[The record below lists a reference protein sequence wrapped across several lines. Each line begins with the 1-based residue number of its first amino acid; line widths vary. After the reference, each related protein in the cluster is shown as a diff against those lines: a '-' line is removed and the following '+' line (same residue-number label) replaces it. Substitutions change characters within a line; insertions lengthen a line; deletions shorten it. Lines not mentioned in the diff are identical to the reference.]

1 MIGAPIWLIA
11 FIPVVAT
18 LAGAWLA
25 LVRPPGPATVSA
37 VQHLAA
43 GVVVAA
49 AAAEVLPGLKHAGA
63 EGAVALGGAIGIAA
77 MLAIRWLDER
87 MKGTTGLMA
96 TVGVDVL
103 VDGLVLGAGAAAGER
118 AGLLLAVALTL
129 EVLFLGLALAPELA
143 DQIRSR
149 VRVLALIG
157 GVLLLLPLGAAGGG
171 LVAALPQFWRDTV
184 LAFALVA
191 LLYLVVEEL
200 LAEAHQQPDTPLAT
214 ALFFV
219 GFLGLLILDGLA

>member
-1 MIGAPIWLIA
+1 MNGIAVWAIA
-11 FIPVVAT
+11 FIPVLAT
-18 LAGAWLA
+18 LCGAWLA
-25 LVRPPGPATVSA
+25 LVRPPGQATVSA

-49 AAAEVLPGLKHAGA
+49 AAAEVLPGLRHSGA
-63 EGAVALGGAIGIAA
+63 EWAVAFGGGAGILL

-87 MKGTTGLMA
+87 MQGTTGLLA
-96 TVGVDVL
+96 TVGLDVL
-103 VDGLVLGAGAAAGER
+103 VDGLVLGAAATAGER
-118 AGLLLAVALTL
+118 AGALLAVALTL
-129 EVLFLGLALAPELA
+129 EVLFLGLSLAPELA
-143 DQIRSR
+143 EKFRSR
-149 VRVLALIG
+149 GKVLAVVG
-157 GVLLLLPLGAAGGG
+157 AVVLLLPLGAATGG
-171 LVAALPQFWRDTV
+171 LITALPRFWQDCF

>member
-1 MIGAPIWLIA
+1 MNGAPVWLIA
-11 FIPVVAT
+11 FVPVLAT
-18 LAGAWLA
+18 VGGAWLA
-25 LVRPPGPATVSA
+25 LVRPPGRATVSA

-63 EGAVALGGAIGIAA
+63 EWAVALGGGAGILL
-77 MLAIRWLDER
+77 MLGIRWLDER
-87 MKGTTGLMA
+87 LKGTTGLLT
-96 TVGVDVL
+96 TVGLDVL
-103 VDGLVLGAGAAAGER
+103 VDGLVLGAAATAGAR
-118 AGLLLAVALTL
+118 AGLLLTVALTL
-129 EVLFLGLALAPELA
+129 EVLFLGLSLAPALAKTLG
-143 DQIRSR
+143 SR
-149 VRVLALIG
+149 GRVLAIVG
-157 GVLLLLPLGAAGGG
+157 GLLLLLPLGAAGGG
-171 LVAALPQFWRDTV
+171 LIAILPRFLQDCF

-200 LAEAHQQPDTPLAT
+200 LAEAHEQPDTPIAT

>member
-1 MIGAPIWLIA
+1 MKSIPIWLIA
-11 FIPVVAT
+11 FVPVVAT
-18 LAGAWLA
+18 LGGAWLA
-25 LVRPPGPATVSA
+25 LVRTPGRATVSA

-63 EGAVALGGAIGIAA
+63 EWAVALGGGTGIFL
-77 MLAIRWLDER
+77 MLGVRWLDTR
-87 MKGTTGLMA
+87 LKGTTGLLA
-96 TVGVDVL
+96 TVGLDVL
-103 VDGLVLGAGAAAGER
+103 VDGLVLGAAATAGER
-118 AGLLLAVALTL
+118 AGLLLTVALTL
-129 EVLFLGLALAPELA
+129 EVLFLGLSLAPELA
-143 DQIRSR
+143 EKVGARGK
-149 VRVLALIG
+149 VLTVIG
-157 GVLLLLPLGAAGGG
+157 GLLLLLPLGAAGGG
-171 LVAALPQFWRDTV
+171 LIAGLPRFWQDCF

-200 LAEAHQQPDTPLAT
+200 LAEAHKEPDTPLAT

>member
-1 MIGAPIWLIA
+1 MNG
-11 FIPVVAT
+11 IPVWAVAFVPVLAT
-18 LAGAWLA
+18 LGGAWLA

-49 AAAEVLPGLKHAGA
+49 AAAEVLPGLKHSGA
-63 EGAVALGGAIGIAA
+63 EWAVALGGGAGIAL

-87 MKGTTGLMA
+87 MQGTTGLLA
-96 TVGVDVL
+96 TVGLDVL
-103 VDGLVLGAGAAAGER
+103 VDGLVLGAAATAGER
-118 AGLLLAVALTL
+118 AGMLLAVALTV
-129 EVLFLGLALAPELA
+129 EVLFLGLSLAPELA
-143 DQIRSR
+143 ERFRSR
-149 VRVLALIG
+149 GKVLAVVG
-157 GVLLLLPLGAAGGG
+157 AVVLLLPLGAATGG
-171 LVAALPQFWRDTV
+171 LVAALPRFWQDCF

>member
-1 MIGAPIWLIA
+1 MNSAPIWLIA
-11 FIPVVAT
+11 FVPVIAT
-18 LAGAWLA
+18 LGGAWLA
-25 LVRPPGPATVSA
+25 LVRPPGRATVSA

-63 EGAVALGGAIGIAA
+63 EWAVALGGGVGILL
-77 MLAIRWLDER
+77 MLSIRWLDER
-87 MKGTTGLMA
+87 LKGTTGLLA
-96 TVGVDVL
+96 TVGLDVL
-103 VDGLVLGAGAAAGER
+103 VDGLVLGAAATAGER
-118 AGLLLAVALTL
+118 AGLLLTVALTL
-129 EVLFLGLALAPELA
+129 EVLFLGLSLAPELA
-143 DQIRSR
+143 EKVGARGK
-149 VRVLALIG
+149 VLTVIG
-157 GVLLLLPLGAAGGG
+157 GLLLLLPLGAAGGG
-171 LVAALPQFWRDTV
+171 LIAGLPRFWQDCF

-200 LAEAHQQPDTPLAT
+200 LAEAHKEPDTPLAT

>member
-1 MIGAPIWLIA
+1 MNGLPIWLIA
-11 FIPVVAT
+11 FVPVLAT
-18 LAGAWLA
+18 LGGAWLA
-25 LVRPPGPATVSA
+25 LVRPPGRATVSA

-63 EGAVALGGAIGIAA
+63 AWAMAVGGGVGIAA
-77 MLAIRWLDER
+77 MLAVRWLDQR
-87 MKGTTGLMA
+87 MQGTAGLLA
-96 TVGVDVL
+96 AVGLDVL
-103 VDGLVLGAGAAAGER
+103 IDGLVLGAAATAGER
-118 AGLLLAVALTL
+118 AGMLLAVALTL
-129 EVLFLGLALAPELA
+129 EVLFLGLSLAPELA
-143 DQIRSR
+143 GKFGSR
-149 VRVLALIG
+149 AAVMGVVG
-157 GVLLLLPLGAAGGG
+157 GIVLLLPLGAASGG
-171 LVAALPQFWRDTV
+171 LITELPRFWQDCF

-200 LAEAHQQPDTPLAT
+200 LAEAHEEPDTPLAT

>member
-1 MIGAPIWLIA
+1 MNDTPVWLIA
-11 FIPVVAT
+11 FIPVLAT
-18 LAGAWLA
+18 LGGAWLA
-25 LVRPPGPATVSA
+25 LVRQPGRATVSA

-63 EGAVALGGAIGIAA
+63 EWAVALGGGVGIAL
-77 MLAIRWLDER
+77 MLGIRWLDER
-87 MKGTTGLMA
+87 LEGTTGLVA
-96 TVGVDVL
+96 TVGLDVL
-103 VDGLVLGAGAAAGER
+103 VDGLVLGAAATAGER
-118 AGLLLAVALTL
+118 AGLLLTVALTL
-129 EVLFLGLALAPELA
+129 EVLFLGLSLAPELA
-143 DQIRSR
+143 EKFGTRG
-149 VRVLALIG
+149 RVLAVIG
-157 GVLLLLPLGAAGGG
+157 ALLLLLPLGAAGGG
-171 LVAALPQFWRDTV
+171 LIAVLPRFWQDCF

>member
-1 MIGAPIWLIA
+1 MNG
-11 FIPVVAT
+11 IPVWAVAFVPVLAT
-18 LAGAWLA
+18 LCGAWLA
-25 LVRPPGPATVSA
+25 LVRPPGQATVSA

-49 AAAEVLPGLKHAGA
+49 AAAEVLPGLKHSGA
-63 EGAVALGGAIGIAA
+63 EWAVALGGGAGIAL

-87 MKGTTGLMA
+87 MQGTTGLLA
-96 TVGVDVL
+96 TVGLDVL
-103 VDGLVLGAGAAAGER
+103 VDGLVLGAAATAGER
-118 AGLLLAVALTL
+118 AGALLAVALTL
-129 EVLFLGLALAPELA
+129 EVLFLGLSLAPELA
-143 DQIRSR
+143 EKLRSHR
-149 VRVLALIG
+149 TGLAVIG
-157 GVLLLLPLGAAGGG
+157 ALLLLLPLGAAAGG
-171 LVAALPQFWRDTV
+171 LVAALPRFWQDCF

>member
-1 MIGAPIWLIA
+1 MNGLPVWLIA
-11 FIPVVAT
+11 FVPVLAT
-18 LAGAWLA
+18 LGGAWLA
-25 LVRPPGPATVSA
+25 LVRPPGRATVSA

-63 EGAVALGGAIGIAA
+63 AWAVALGGGVGIMA

-87 MKGTTGLMA
+87 MKGTTGLLA
-96 TVGVDVL
+96 TVGLDVL
-103 VDGLVLGAGAAAGER
+103 VDGLVLGAAATAGER

-129 EVLFLGLALAPELA
+129 EVLFLGLSLAPALAERL
-143 DQIRSR
+143 RSR
-149 VRVLALIG
+149 PAVLAVIG
-157 GVLLLLPLGAAGGG
+157 AVLLLLPLGAAGGG
-171 LVAALPQFWRDTV
+171 LISALPRFWQDCF

-200 LAEAHQQPDTPLAT
+200 LAEAHEEPDTPLAT

>member
-1 MIGAPIWLIA
+1 MNGIAVWAIA
-11 FIPVVAT
+11 FIPVLAT
-18 LAGAWLA
+18 LCGAWLA
-25 LVRPPGPATVSA
+25 LVRPPGQATVSA

-49 AAAEVLPGLKHAGA
+49 AAAEVLPGLRHSGA
-63 EGAVALGGAIGIAA
+63 EWAVAFGGGAGILL
-77 MLAIRWLDER
+77 MLAIRWLDKW
-87 MKGTTGLMA
+87 MQGTTGLLA
-96 TVGVDVL
+96 TVGLDVL
-103 VDGLVLGAGAAAGER
+103 VDGLVLGAAATAGER
-118 AGLLLAVALTL
+118 AGALLAVALTL
-129 EVLFLGLALAPELA
+129 EVLFLGLSLAPELA
-143 DQIRSR
+143 EKFRSR
-149 VRVLALIG
+149 GKVLAVVG
-157 GVLLLLPLGAAGGG
+157 AVVLLLPLGGATGG
-171 LVAALPQFWRDTV
+171 LITALPRFWQDCF

>member
-1 MIGAPIWLIA
+1 M
-11 FIPVVAT
+11 
-18 LAGAWLA
+18 
-25 LVRPPGPATVSA
+25 
-37 VQHLAA
+37 QHLAA

-63 EGAVALGGAIGIAA
+63 AWAVALGGGFGIMA

-87 MKGTTGLMA
+87 MKGTAGLLA
-96 TVGVDVL
+96 TVGLDVL
-103 VDGLVLGAGAAAGER
+103 VDGLVLGAAATAGER
-118 AGLLLAVALTL
+118 AGLLLTVALTL
-129 EVLFLGLALAPELA
+129 EVLFLGLSLAPALAGRL
-143 DQIRSR
+143 RSR
-149 VRVLALIG
+149 VAVLAVVG
-157 GVLLLLPLGAAGGG
+157 AVLLLLTLGAAGGG
-171 LVAALPQFWRDTV
+171 LIAALPRFWQDCF

-200 LAEAHQQPDTPLAT
+200 LAEAHEESDTPLAT

>member
-1 MIGAPIWLIA
+1 MNGIPVWAIA
-11 FIPVVAT
+11 FVPVLAT
-18 LAGAWLA
+18 LAGSWLA
-25 LVRPPGPATVSA
+25 LVRPPGQATVSA

-49 AAAEVLPGLKHAGA
+49 AAAEVLPGLKHSGA
-63 EGAVALGGAIGIAA
+63 EWAVALGGGAGIAL
-77 MLAIRWLDER
+77 MLGIRWLDER
-87 MKGTTGLMA
+87 MQGTTGLLA
-96 TVGVDVL
+96 TVGLDVL
-103 VDGLVLGAGAAAGER
+103 VDGLVLGAAATAGER
-118 AGLLLAVALTL
+118 AGVLLAVALTL
-129 EVLFLGLALAPELA
+129 EVLFLGLSLAPELA
-143 DQIRSR
+143 EKFRSR
-149 VRVLALIG
+149 GKVLAVVG
-157 GVLLLLPLGAAGGG
+157 AVVLLLPLGAATGG
-171 LVAALPQFWRDTV
+171 LIAALPRFWQDCF